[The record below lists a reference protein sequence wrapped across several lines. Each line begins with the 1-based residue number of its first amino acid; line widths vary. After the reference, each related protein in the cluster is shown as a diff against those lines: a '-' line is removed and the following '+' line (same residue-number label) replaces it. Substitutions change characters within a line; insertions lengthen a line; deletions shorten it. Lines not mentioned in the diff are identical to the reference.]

1 MYLNNEV
8 LNGDEMFEMI
18 QNLYNTG
25 TTNQVESPT
34 LFLNKM
40 MEFLQGK
47 TNTYENIDFTALV
60 EQMASR
66 DGSWE
71 PQGNEF
77 LINETQKVSSLK
89 NRLIKDKLLELKC
102 K

>member
-1 MYLNNEV
+1 
-8 LNGDEMFEMI
+8 
-18 QNLYNTG
+18 
-25 TTNQVESPT
+25 
-34 LFLNKM
+34 

-66 DGSWE
+66 DDNWE
-71 PQGNEF
+71 PQSNEF